1 MSCDAIGMGTW
12 TAGQPM
18 LTPHTPSQQLRV
30 LGEQSQD
37 TSTTSHNTFDSGDK
51 GGVDPRGW

>member
-18 LTPHTPSQQLRV
+18 LTPHPPSQQLRV

-37 TSTTSHNTFDSGDK
+37 TSTSHNTFDSGDK
-51 GGVDPRGW
+51 